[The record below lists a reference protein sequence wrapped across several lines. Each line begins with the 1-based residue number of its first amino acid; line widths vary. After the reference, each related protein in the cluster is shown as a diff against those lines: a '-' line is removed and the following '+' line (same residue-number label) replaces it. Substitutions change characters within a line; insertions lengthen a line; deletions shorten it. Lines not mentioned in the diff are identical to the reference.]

1 MHSILKN
8 PRHGCELHGAL
19 KTLEE
24 ISGVVPIVHAN
35 AGCVYHHYVFD
46 KAGALAGG
54 GIYGPEIPATE
65 VIEKQI
71 VFGGA
76 SRLREE
82 IKNAAK
88 VIEGRLY
95 VILGSCEAAM
105 VGDDL
110 AAMAKEAR
118 DISLPALCYPAAG
131 FRGGSHSGYA
141 NILKS
146 IIQQFSEIN
155 KELNTEKA
163 KGLVNILGILPK
175 TDIFYKGDLEEIRRL
190 IEAAG
195 LKANLFFGT
204 PDGVGDLERSVRAEH
219 TLVFSQWGLAPAEQ
233 LRSLYGVP
241 FTVFESLPLG
251 LDGVKEFFT
260 SLSSILEIDNEK
272 IKVFIEHEEEQYQYY
287 LRSIK
292 DVYFSEI
299 LTRNAVLAGD
309 TNAVKR
315 IGQFLKQNLGASIKA
330 AVFTDRYGR
339 EEDRPPLPE
348 GLGEKIIESSDS
360 GEIEEI
366 IRGSGAEF
374 VLGSPWETRI
384 AKILGIPSL
393 IISAPNSDRLLL
405 HKTYAGIRGA
415 YFLIED
421 YISAI
426 LKHKTEKEAEQR
438 RLLETTSIISTA
450 AG

>member
-24 ISGVVPIVHAN
+24 ISGTVPIVHAN
-35 AGCVYHHYVFD
+35 AGCVYQHYNFD
-46 KAGALAGG
+46 RAGVLAAGG
-54 GIYGPEIPATE
+54 ISGPEIPATE

-118 DISLPALCYPAAG
+118 DISLPALCYPATG
-131 FRGGSHSGYA
+131 FRGGSHNGYA
-141 NILKS
+141 NVLQS
-146 IIQQFSEIN
+146 VLQQLPEI
-155 KELNTEKA
+155 KKLNTEKT

-175 TDIFYKGDLEEIRRL
+175 TDVFYKGDLEEIRRL
-190 IEAAG
+190 VEAAG
-195 LKANLFFGT
+195 LKANIFFGT
-204 PDGVGDLERSVRAEH
+204 PDGVGDLERSVQAGH
-219 TLVFSQWGLAPAEQ
+219 TLVFSHWGIAPAEQ
-233 LRSLYGVP
+233 LKSKYGIP
-241 FTVFESLPLG
+241 YTVFDSLPLG
-251 LDGVKEFFT
+251 IDEAKEFFAA
-260 SLSSILEIDNEK
+260 LSAIPGADREK
-272 IKVFIEHEEEQYQYY
+272 AKAFIENEEQQYQFYF
-287 LRSIK
+287 RSIST
-292 DVYFSEI
+292 VFFLEA
-299 LTRNAVLAGD
+299 LARNVVLAGD
-309 TNAVKR
+309 TSSVNR
-315 IGQFLKQNLGASIKA
+315 IGKFLEKKLGASVKA
-330 AVFTDRYGR
+330 AILTDRYGKD
-339 EEDRPPLPE
+339 ENKPPLPE

-374 VLGSPWETRI
+374 ILGSAWETRI
-384 AKILGIPSL
+384 AKALGIQSL
-393 IISAPNSDRLLL
+393 VISAPNSDRLLL

-415 YFLIED
+415 YFLAED

-426 LKHKTEKEAEQR
+426 LQHKTEKEAEQR
-438 RLLETTSIISTA
+438 RLLESLSVSL
-450 AG
+450 